1 MKLTSDEAY
10 EILKKAKEDGNGG
23 YVEHSLLVGEAASRI
38 AQQLNLDTDKART
51 LGYIHDIGKRY
62 GFPFVLHDIQGY
74 EYILSLGIDEEYAN
88 ICLTHSYL
96 NNDIDCLAGGYI
108 EPDSYKYEFRK
119 EFIKNHKYTI
129 YERIINLCDLMCT
142 NELVMFEERL
152 VDLIIRKG
160 AHKNTQ
166 YHVIEAERL
175 KQEIEQ
181 ELGKSIYS
189 LFPEILNRIGKDE
202 DSKIKTSIHF

>member
-1 MKLTSDEAY
+1 
-10 EILKKAKEDGNGG
+10 
-23 YVEHSLLVGEAASRI
+23 
-38 AQQLNLDTDKART
+38 
-51 LGYIHDIGKRY
+51 
-62 GFPFVLHDIQGY
+62 
-74 EYILSLGIDEEYAN
+74 
-88 ICLTHSYL
+88 
-96 NNDIDCLAGGYI
+96 
-108 EPDSYKYEFRK
+108 
-119 EFIKNHKYTI
+119 
-129 YERIINLCDLMCT
+129 
-142 NELVMFEERL
+142 MFEERL